1 MHKITQ
7 KTPGIQQLR
16 LAHLAERGDPIWGGL
31 HLNNGDPKEKNWW
44 KTLFISFSCHWDWFD
59 LILIKIPFPGNGHFF
74 ANKKVTCA
82 KLSRT
87 PCLSVAEPMLGN
99 NASYEDSF
107 ITCQIT
113 PNDHGSLPDSLAC
126 LHQGIPS
133 QDNLLLT
140 SSFYQGLLGP
150 KKNHFDFRQLLR
162 GTFAELSW
170 KYPDPQTRAISIF
183 LEFGFWNLGC
193 CVWNLSLG
201 NSKSNIRQY
210 QRQVQAI
217 IFRCGKAVL
226 ESSVPTYERKAE
238 CPKTP
243 NRELKQN
250 QTEIL
255 QRPSP
260 ARPRATGGGSPL
272 QVIYLSKLKSGER
285 LTPPKANVCGE
296 RCARAVRACGARYMR
311 AVMHAVRDTRA
322 QW

>member
-107 ITCQIT
+107 ITCQVT

-126 LHQGIPS
+126 LHHGIPS

-150 KKNHFDFRQLLR
+150 KKITLTSASSFVELLR
-162 GTFAELSW
+162 NCRENIPIRKPEPSAFS
-170 KYPDPQTRAISIF
+170 
-183 LEFGFWNLGC
+183 WNLVFGT
-193 CVWNLSLG
+193 SAAAFG
-201 NSKSNIRQY
+201 
-210 QRQVQAI
+210 
-217 IFRCGKAVL
+217 
-226 ESSVPTYERKAE
+226 
-238 CPKTP
+238 
-243 NRELKQN
+243 
-250 QTEIL
+250 
-255 QRPSP
+255 
-260 ARPRATGGGSPL
+260 
-272 QVIYLSKLKSGER
+272 IYLLGIQKATLGSTSGKYK
-285 LTPPKANVCGE
+285 P
-296 RCARAVRACGARYMR
+296 
-311 AVMHAVRDTRA
+311 
-322 QW
+322 